1 MILDNFRDLMHP
13 GENTSVVVADV
24 QRIRR
29 QRRQAQTED
38 EHANV
43 RAHMRILAGNL
54 KGKTSSNA
62 AYLKNI
68 GIALIIIGLIV
79 GIAMF
84 FVAGLAWPYYLEFLD
99 S

>member
-1 MILDNFRDLMHP
+1 MRP
-13 GENTSVVVADV
+13 GENASAAIADV

-43 RAHMRILAGNL
+43 RSHMRILAGNL
-54 KGKTSSNA
+54 KEKPGSNA

-84 FVAGLAWPYYLEFLD
+84 FVASLAWPYYLEFLD